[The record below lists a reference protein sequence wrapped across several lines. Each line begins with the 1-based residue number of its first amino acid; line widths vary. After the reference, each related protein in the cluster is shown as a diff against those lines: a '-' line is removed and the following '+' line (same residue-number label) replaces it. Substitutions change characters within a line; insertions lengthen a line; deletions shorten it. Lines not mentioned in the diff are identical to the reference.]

1 MKTAAR
7 AFVLVE
13 MMVVVALF
21 GILLAMIVPGYQQQ
35 VLNSY
40 RFEATQE
47 LLRLAVLQQ
56 QFYLEQQ
63 HYTAALSSL
72 AAPDDSYLTAS
83 GRYKISAVAAAQGFL
98 LQAEAVGPQRKDS
111 ACQWFRLD
119 QTGQKFSSPT
129 ADCWHF

>member
-1 MKTAAR
+1 MKTTAS

-56 QFYLEQQ
+56 QYYLEQQ

-98 LQAEAVGPQRKDS
+98 LQAEAVGPQRKDV

-119 QTGQKFSSPT
+119 QTGQKLSSPT
-129 ADCWHF
+129 TDCWHF

>member
-1 MKTAAR
+1 MKTATS
-7 AFVLVE
+7 AFVLIE

-21 GILLAMIVPGYQQQ
+21 GILLAMMVPGYQQQ

-40 RFEATQE
+40 RLEATEE

-63 HYTAALSSL
+63 YYTAALSSL
-72 AAPDDSYLTAS
+72 PAPDDSYLTAS
-83 GRYKISAVAAAQGFL
+83 GRYKISAVATAQSFV
-98 LQAEAVGPQRKDS
+98 LQAEAVGPQRKDL

-119 QTGQKFSSPT
+119 QTGQKLSSPT
-129 ADCWHF
+129 ADCWRF

>member
-1 MKTAAR
+1 MKTTAS

-21 GILLAMIVPGYQQQ
+21 GILLAMIMPGYQQQ

-56 QFYLEQQ
+56 QYYLEQQ

-98 LQAEAVGPQRKDS
+98 LQAEAVGPQRKDV

-119 QTGQKFSSPT
+119 QTGQKLSSPT

>member
-1 MKTAAR
+1 MKSTIS

-13 MMVVVALF
+13 MMVVVALL

-56 QFYLEQQ
+56 QYYLEQQ
-63 HYTAALSSL
+63 NYTATLSLL
-72 AAPDDSYLTAS
+72 AAPDDNYLTAS
-83 GRYKISAVAAAQGFL
+83 GRYRISAQVSAQGFML
-98 LQAEAVGPQRKDS
+98 EAEAVGPQRKDL
-111 ACQWFRLD
+111 ACQWLRLD
-119 QTGQKFSSPT
+119 QTGRKFSSPT

>member
-1 MKTAAR
+1 MKTTAS

-13 MMVVVALF
+13 MMVVVALL

-56 QFYLEQQ
+56 QYYLEQQ

-83 GRYKISAVAAAQGFL
+83 GRYKISAVAAAQGFI
-98 LQAEAVGPQRKDS
+98 LQAEAVGPQRKDV

-119 QTGQKFSSPT
+119 QTGQKLSSPT

>member
-1 MKTAAR
+1 MKTTAS

-40 RFEATQE
+40 RIEATQE

-56 QFYLEQQ
+56 QYYLEQQ

-72 AAPDDSYLTAS
+72 AAPDDNYLTAS
-83 GRYKISAVAAAQGFL
+83 GRYKISAVVSAQGFI
-98 LQAEAVGPQRKDS
+98 LQAEAVGPQRKDV

-119 QTGQKFSSPT
+119 QTGQKLSSPT

>member
-1 MKTAAR
+1 MKTAAS

-56 QFYLEQQ
+56 QYYLEQQ

-83 GRYKISAVAAAQGFL
+83 GRYRISAVTAAQGFL
-98 LQAEAVGPQRKDS
+98 LQAEAVGPQRKDA

-119 QTGQKFSSPT
+119 QTGQKHSSPT